1 MTERVLPSK
10 PYRVVAITNVSLS
23 QELKKWHCFNLS
35 RNHPK
40 TSAGGTRMDRF
51 RFFFLVLA
59 PIHLTRSL
67 FQSVADV
74 IVAVAIAFVV
84 VVVATVVSAV
94 AVAVVVFVIV
104 AILCQVESV

>member
-1 MTERVLPSK
+1 VQGDKNGPLP
-10 PYRVVAITNVSLS
+10 
-23 QELKKWHCFNLS
+23 
-35 RNHPK
+35 
-40 TSAGGTRMDRF
+40 
-51 RFFFLVLA
+51 FFFLVLA
-59 PIHLTRSL
+59 PIHLTRSF
-67 FQSVADV
+67 FQSIADV